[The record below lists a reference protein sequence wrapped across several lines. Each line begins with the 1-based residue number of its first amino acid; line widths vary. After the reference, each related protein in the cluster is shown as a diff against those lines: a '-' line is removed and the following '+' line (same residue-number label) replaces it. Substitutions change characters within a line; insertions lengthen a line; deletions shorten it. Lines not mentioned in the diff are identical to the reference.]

1 MFKAR
6 IILINGTLDLLN
18 LELKKSIENS
28 CFDVDPAVLDNFF
41 LRMDPDYFTLF
52 SPGDISAHIQLSSHL
67 KAQHP
72 VESKI
77 ISQGNKRF
85 DISIVAFDYL
95 SEFSIICGLLASFG
109 FDIQS
114 GHIFTFSEGDSVSG
128 SKPNK
133 KVKRLDSRKKIVD
146 VFHVCLLENEDW
158 NEKREK
164 EFKDELLDLILL
176 LSRGQTQEARNRV
189 NQQVVEFLS
198 RNKGRFKERLYPVQ
212 VNFHDHLSKR
222 WTVMEIHS
230 KDTPA
235 FLYSLSNALSM
246 RGFYI
251 QKVVIEIHGGEV
263 HDWIYL
269 CDVRGKKIEGK
280 KEQELLKIAT
290 VMIKQFTQFLI
301 QAPDPSK
308 ALRFFD
314 QMLDKVMEWKSPQ
327 AAIAFFGKKEGMTFL
342 ARLLGTSEFLWEDF
356 LRMQFEVLFP
366 ILRQFQRGDL
376 LKEKKQM
383 GKELD
388 QKMAGIVSTSERK
401 TVINQYKNQEM
412 FRIDMKHLL
421 EPPED
426 LMDFSL
432 ALTHLAEV
440 ILEET
445 YQVCLEELTRLNG
458 IPKLPGGDPCAFSIF
473 GLGKF
478 GGKEMGYASDIE
490 LLFVFRGSGKTDGK
504 NPIENRNF
512 FDQLV
517 QHILEFIEA
526 RQEGIFRIDLRL
538 RPYGSAGSLA
548 SPLDLLK
555 RYYSPTGESA
565 PFERQALTKLRWV
578 AGEKK
583 LGKEVEATRDSFVYS
598 HEPWDLQ
605 KALHLRQR
613 QINEL
618 VKPGTVNMKYSPG
631 GVIDIEYSVQ
641 YLQVIHGKEFPEIR
655 TPSTLDALEGLS
667 RVGFISKTDQDQLK
681 KAYLFLR
688 SLIDSLRMVRGNARD
703 LVLPPRGSDE
713 FKFLARRLGYT
724 EGDWEKNANKLNDLI
739 QFHMERSH
747 RFFKKRFEEA

>member
-1 MFKAR
+1 
-6 IILINGTLDLLN
+6 LLDL
-18 LELKKSIENS
+18 ELRKTIENI
-28 CFDVDPAVLDNFF
+28 CWEIDPAVLDNFF

-52 SPGDISAHIQLSSHL
+52 SPGDISSHIYLSSL
-67 KAQHP
+67 LQPQYP
-72 VESKI
+72 VESRI
-77 ISQGNKRF
+77 LPQGNNRF
-85 DISIVAFDYL
+85 DISIVAFDFL
-95 SEFSIICGLLASFG
+95 SEFSMICGLLNSFG

-114 GHIFTFSEGDSVSG
+114 GHIFTFSEWDSVSG

-133 KVKRLDSRKKIVD
+133 KTKRFDSRKKIVD
-146 VFHVCLLENEDW
+146 VFHVCLLENEGWDP
-158 NEKREK
+158 KREK
-164 EFKDELLDLILL
+164 EFKDELLELVLL
-176 LSRGQTQEARNRV
+176 LSRGKTQEARNRV

-198 RNKGRFKERLYPVQ
+198 CHKGQFEERLYPVQ
-212 VNFHDHLSKR
+212 VHFHNHLSKR
-222 WTVMEIHS
+222 WTVMEVHS

-269 CDVRGKKIEGK
+269 CDVRGRKIEGK

-314 QMLDKVMEWKSPQ
+314 QMLDKVMERKSPQ
-327 AAIAFFGKKEGMTFL
+327 SAIAFFGKKEGMTLL

-366 ILRQFQRGDL
+366 ILRQFQKGDL
-376 LKEKKQM
+376 LKKKKQM
-383 GKELD
+383 EKELN
-388 QKMAGIVSTSERK
+388 QKLACVVSTSEKK
-401 TVINQYKNQEM
+401 TVINHYKNQEM
-412 FRIDMKHLL
+412 FRVDMKHLL

-426 LMDFSL
+426 LMEFSL

-440 ILEET
+440 ILEKT
-445 YQVCLEELTRLNG
+445 YQVCLEELTRLHG
-458 IPKLPGGDPCAFSIF
+458 IPKLPGGKPCAFSIF

-490 LLFVFRGSGKTDGK
+490 LLFVYRGSGKTDGK

-512 FDQLV
+512 FDRLV

-538 RPYGSAGSLA
+538 RPYGSAGSFA

-583 LGKEVEATRDSFVYS
+583 LGEEVEAARDSFVYG

-613 QINEL
+613 QKNEL

-641 YLQVIHGKEFPEIR
+641 YLQVIHGKEFQEIR
-655 TPSTLDALEGLS
+655 TPSTLEALEGLF
-667 RVGFISKTDQDQLK
+667 RVGLISKTDQDQLK

-688 SLIDSLRMVRGNARD
+688 SLIDGLRMVRGNAQD
-703 LVLPPRGSDE
+703 LVLPQRGSDE

-724 EGDWEKNANKLNDLI
+724 EGDWEINAKQLNDLI
-739 QFHMERSH
+739 HFYMEYSH
-747 RFFKKRFEEA
+747 QFFKKRFEDA